1 MSVVK
6 KKREEKKHL
15 THISEWVIETTT
27 TLYVLH
33 KIGIE
38 FVTAKNEYVNLVCGQ

>member
-15 THISEWVIETTT
+15 THIIETTT